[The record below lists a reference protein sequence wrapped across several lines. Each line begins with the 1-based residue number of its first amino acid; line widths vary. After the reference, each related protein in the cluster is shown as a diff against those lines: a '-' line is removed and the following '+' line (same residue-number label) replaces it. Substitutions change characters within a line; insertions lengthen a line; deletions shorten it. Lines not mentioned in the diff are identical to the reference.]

1 MLNTYVFLRD
11 AVSYS
16 KSMNQF
22 PLNTAKTFKDFIQEA
37 YLVEMRREDRGK
49 KKTPHYINPEKDVI
63 KRSPEGRWEKTAVK
77 QFAEPGIINPKV
89 TIARMKRPSTDAS
102 VGHSGYMSS
111 PQDPGRPQP
120 HGTAGGVAGSLRG
133 VRQKGRRDRNDPIG
147 DPSSPRT
154 KFLHQTPAERVKRIK
169 QRAKGRSS
177 GGYDYKTKRIG

>member
-49 KKTPHYINPEKDVI
+49 KTPLYIKPKKDVI

-102 VGHSGYMSS
+102 VGHSGHISS

-120 HGTAGGVAGSLRG
+120 HGTSGGVAGSLRG
-133 VRQKGRRDRNDPIG
+133 VRQKGKPKDDPIG
-147 DPSSPRT
+147 DPSTPRT
-154 KFLHQTPAERVKRIK
+154 KFLHLTPAEKVERRR
-169 QRAKGRSS
+169 QREKGRSS
-177 GGYDYKTKRIG
+177 GGYDYETRRIG